1 MNQKVERVKL
11 KNGLEVV
18 FIFDP
23 RFTTSTVQMNFKIG
37 WRHDEKKYLGIAHL
51 FEHLVGKR
59 TQKYPGKSEF
69 TEALERMG
77 IESNAYTTADY
88 TCYYQ
93 NQTCENVLTSLNMLY
108 EAIYNTNF
116 LADDLEKEKDIVMNE
131 SREYEDNDDHLLW
144 REMMKNIFPGTTLN
158 QNLFGNLETMK
169 NITLVEFENFYKNY
183 KNPKNSFLVVATKDS
198 KQKQKVLKFL
208 NSFYQNFNKQK
219 GDKFGKIFSKI
230 KEVESKLIAA
240 SKISKPDRKQ
250 SNLRVAYK
258 LWKFNKKE
266 RLEFFVLQQILTGGF
281 AGKIFK
287 KLRDE
292 LGLTYGISLWAD
304 SMYGFNYC
312 TFSSMAEKDKK
323 DILIKELKNELKK
336 LQETLVQ
343 KDIEDVKELLLFRE
357 NRSTSANGEA
367 GAMASSIVM
376 EKDFIDSKI
385 FKDYLKKIQIT
396 DIKKL
401 MLKIFKEDSCSVSV
415 LE

>member
-11 KNGLEVV
+11 KNGMEIV

-59 TQKYPGKSEF
+59 TQKYHGKSEF

-93 NQTCENVLTSLNMLY
+93 NQTCENVLKSLNMLY

-158 QNLFGNLETMK
+158 QNLFGTLETMK
-169 NITLVEFENFYKNY
+169 NITLLEFENFYNNY
-183 KNPKNSFLVVATKDS
+183 KNPKNSFLVIATKDS
-198 KQKQKVLKFL
+198 KQKQKALKFL
-208 NSFYQNFNKQK
+208 NSFYQNFDKQK
-219 GDKFGKIFSKI
+219 GIKVGRVFNKIS
-230 KEVESKLIAA
+230 ETENALVAA

-258 LWKFNKKE
+258 LWKLNKKE
-266 RLEFFVLQQILTGGF
+266 RIEFFVLQQVLTGGF

-304 SMYGFNYC
+304 SVFGFNYC
-312 TFSSMAEKDKK
+312 TFSSMVEKDKK
-323 DILIKELKNELKK
+323 DLLIKELKKELEK
-336 LQETLVQ
+336 LPNTLVQ

-367 GAMASSIVM
+367 SAMANSIVLG
-376 EKDFIDSKI
+376 KDFIDSKI
-385 FKDYLKKIQIT
+385 FKDSLKKIKIA

-401 MLKIFKEDSCSVSV
+401 MLKIFREENCSVAV